1 MVAYKLHS
9 QGDNWFHFRP
19 ARYMD
24 SIARSF
30 SVTFCHDGT
39 VCMTGD
45 MGCLIWRREYFGSNR
60 TDYGFPNEETG
71 IDYFAEKISRGDS
84 EQKIKE
90 WDCDRAENEI
100 NIAIVEWR
108 EGASKEQIKELINV
122 RDRVGS
128 FEPDDQGFYQMV
140 DELLSISDLDSELL
154 EDFGMDYSKSF
165 KMKFE
170 LLKSV
175 SDLILDA
182 VNNKAVA

>member
-1 MVAYKLHS
+1 MDDYKLHS
-9 QGDNWFHFRP
+9 QGENWFHFRP
-19 ARYMD
+19 AAYMD
-24 SIARSF
+24 SITRSF

-45 MGCLIWRREYFGSNR
+45 MGCLVWRREYIGSNR

-71 IDYFAEKISRGDS
+71 IDYFAEKISRGHQ

-90 WDCDRAENEI
+90 WDCGRAEIEI
-100 NIAIVEWR
+100 NGAIAANKEYVSE
-108 EGASKEQIKELINV
+108 EQIQGLINV
-122 RDRVGS
+122 RDKLRY
-128 FEPDDQGFYQMV
+128 FEPGDMGFFQMV
-140 DELLSISDLDSELL
+140 EELSSIPEGDSELL
-154 EDFGMDYSKSF
+154 DDFGMDYSKSF

-182 VNNKAVA
+182 VNNRAVA